1 MKWQNWLAQLEE
13 LPPDAPE
20 WDSYAEFLV
29 ALEQL
34 GAAKLHERAEAH
46 SALEQA
52 LQSLQEKYGSAL
64 ANFGQGSLLS
74 FAPESCPSRRALRV
88 VRHLNELGA
97 LLGGFDELTHQ
108 KPASPD
114 EYREWRCLRNVQEDT
129 IMESCDG
136 LSRLLSATEEADNQV
151 VAEVI
156 PTEEIPAEPA
166 VEVVVEVAESAVAA
180 AEKNVELPV
189 ETTTVVATEVTI
201 ETTAVSVVKEAF
213 SSNGHGSSSTLQD
226 THHETHSITHSSS
239 HRTLE
244 IIDETADHH
253 LNVMDLDAGD
263 EDGTSD
269 EDEIEAPDEEPL
281 SAAEIGD
288 AATQNNEQG
297 DKIARKLRI
306 FVSSPGDVG
315 QERLVAQRVIERLH
329 REFSAFLELEPILWE
344 HEPLRATSHFQDQ
357 IVAPS
362 TSDIVIC
369 ILWSRLGTRLPD
381 QYKRADGSSYDS
393 GTEWEF
399 EDALAA
405 YKERGTPDLIVY
417 RKSAEPHVSMSN
429 EDALLE
435 KLAQKRALDT
445 FIDRWFGNPQESFK
459 AAFHQFPSPDEF
471 ESLLENHL
479 RRLIRERLPHHVTEA
494 GEAAVSVRWHKGSP
508 FRGLESF
515 DYEHAPVFFG
525 RTRAIG
531 EIKNMLV
538 TQAAQNRAFLMI
550 FGMSGSGKSSLARAG
565 VLPTITHPGIIE
577 GIGVWRH
584 GIMRP
589 TDARDLLYGLAL
601 ALLEATGLPEL
612 HENGINA
619 EELASLLR
627 DAPQRALA
635 PLKAALQSAA
645 ESTAQRE
652 KLTQIPVSKFALVID
667 QFEEIFTLE
676 NVDNEAR
683 EQFVGALSVLAR
695 SGLMWVICT
704 MRSDFFA
711 RCAEIPTLM
720 NLKEG
725 DGQYHLFPPTF
736 AEFSQMLVQPARAA
750 GLRFEIDPT
759 SGNRLSDELQEA
771 AGKDPGALP
780 LLQFT
785 LDELYKRRSP
795 EGVLTFAA
803 YQELGGLEGA
813 LAKRA
818 EEIFTALPLEVQA
831 ELPALLRSLV
841 TLTEERDAKIGAR
854 RVPRSSIATNEA
866 RRRLIEEFIEA
877 RLLVS
882 DQAETEDG
890 HESVVRVAH
899 EALLRHW
906 PRVQQWLAEDME
918 FLRLRTRM
926 LQQATRWNE
935 EKRRSEYLLRE
946 GRPLLEG
953 EDLLVRR
960 RDDLETGTAEF
971 IEVSTRHARGMKRR
985 RIGLISGVVSL
996 FFIVVAGFGALT
1008 WVQLQKTEKQKK
1020 LALAAV
1026 DKWTI
1031 DVPEK
1036 LASIP
1041 ATHFA
1046 LAQILDDNVKMLDE
1060 ILSVDPDTFDAKTLK
1075 ATNLV
1080 RSGDAWLLINNLTR
1094 AKAAVE
1100 EGNGLL
1106 ERLYA
1111 IPRNRKYKDLVADL
1125 ATSYERIGII
1135 RQMENKLPLAKQAF
1149 GKSLALRNE
1158 LLQTRPSV
1166 EREIA
1171 VSYEHLGEVNHLL
1184 KDDKTSLQNY
1194 QTSWEIRARRAANS
1208 NDAQAQRDL
1217 LMSAVKMGDAYLD
1230 NVQKDKARQTYEFA
1244 LKKALIIAKTGAPE
1258 AKGDLAVVYDKRADL
1273 LMQEG
1278 KTAEALASMQEGL
1291 KIAKTVSE
1299 TMKTAAALHNLFL
1312 SYDRIGSVYQNQ
1324 GQLPQALEYY
1334 AKSLPLA
1341 EQLALDEA
1349 NLQAQRDF
1357 IEGIVKIGDAHFNL
1371 NNLQLAHRF
1380 YWRAVERYDL
1390 MQERWPSDAE
1400 LNSSTAV
1407 ALGQVAYIDLL
1418 FRNPKAALREAT
1430 RALILAPDQ
1439 SWIAVNLSH
1448 AYLFN
1453 GKLDKALDVYH
1464 RHAKDKVFGKPF
1476 AQVALSDYQE
1486 FVKRGLNPS
1495 GLTLMQEELQKLAH

>member
-20 WDSYAEFLV
+20 WDSYAEFLI

-52 LQSLQEKYGSAL
+52 LQSIREKYGSSL

-74 FAPESCPSRRALRV
+74 FSPASCPSRRALRV

-97 LLGGFDELTHQ
+97 LLGSFDETLHQ
-108 KPASPD
+108 TPSSPD
-114 EYREWRCLRNVQEDT
+114 DYREWRRLRNQQEDE
-129 IMESCDG
+129 IMDACDG
-136 LSRLLSATEEADNQV
+136 LTRLLSATEEAEVENEVETVGEAVNETVSEEPETALPAETPAAESSPHPFVDTPERPEPASEITEVMQV
-151 VAEVI
+151 TI
-156 PTEEIPAEPA
+156 TEE
-166 VEVVVEVAESAVAA
+166 
-180 AEKNVELPV
+180 
-189 ETTTVVATEVTI
+189 TVVL
-201 ETTAVSVVKEAF
+201 
-213 SSNGHGSSSTLQD
+213 NGHSPLATVSDS
-226 THHETHSITHSSS
+226 HSPSQYSQ

-244 IIDETADHH
+244 IIEETSDHH
-253 LNVMDLDAGD
+253 LNVLDFD
-263 EDGTSD
+263 IDGADDS
-269 EDEIEAPDEEPL
+269 EEAETTEEEPL
-281 SAAEIGD
+281 SAAEMGD
-288 AATQNNEQG
+288 AEAQSKTRTETA
-297 DKIARKLRI
+297 KVVRKLRI

-357 IVAPS
+357 ILAPS

-369 ILWSRLGTRLPD
+369 ILWSRLGTRLPA
-381 QYKRADGSSYDS
+381 QYKRADGSSYES

-417 RKSAEPHVSMSN
+417 RKSAEPHVSMSD
-429 EDALLE
+429 EEALLQ

-471 ESLLENHL
+471 ENLLENHL

-538 TQAAQNRAFLMI
+538 AQAAQNRAFLMI

-589 TDARDLLYGLAL
+589 TDAHELLYGLAL
-601 ALLEATGLPEL
+601 ALLDKNGLPEL
-612 HENGINA
+612 HENGLNA

-652 KLTQIPVSKFALVID
+652 KLTQIPITKFALVID

-676 NVDNEAR
+676 NVDNEER
-683 EQFVGALSVLAR
+683 DQFVGALSVLAR
-695 SGLMWVICT
+695 SGLVWVICT

-736 AEFSQMLVQPARAA
+736 AEVSQMLVQPARAA
-750 GLRFEIDPT
+750 GLRFEIDPAT
-759 SGNRLSDELQEA
+759 GNRLSDELQEA

-785 LDELYKRRSP
+785 LDELYKRRTA

-803 YQELGGLEGA
+803 YKELGGLEGA
-813 LAKRA
+813 LAQRA
-818 EEIFTALPLEVQA
+818 EEVFTSLPLEVQA
-831 ELPALLRSLV
+831 ELPALLRALV
-841 TLTEERDAKIGAR
+841 TLTEEREAKVGAR
-854 RVPRSSIATNEA
+854 RVPLSNVATTPT
-866 RRRLIEEFIEA
+866 RRRLVEEFIAA

-882 DQAETEDG
+882 DQAATDEG
-890 HESVVRVAH
+890 VESVVRVAH

-906 PRVQQWLAEDME
+906 PRVQQWLSEDME
-918 FLRLRTRM
+918 FLRLRTRL
-926 LQQATRWNE
+926 LQQAARWTE
-935 EKRRSEYLLRE
+935 EDRRNEYLLRE

-953 EDLLVRR
+953 QDLLQRR
-960 RDDLETGTAEF
+960 RDDLEADTIQF
-971 IEVSTRHARGMKRR
+971 IEVSTRQVQNLKRR
-985 RIGLISGVVSL
+985 RVGLISGVVSL
-996 FFIVVAGFGALT
+996 FFLVVAGFGAFSYT
-1008 WVQLQKTEKQKK
+1008 QWQKSEKQKQ
-1020 LALAAV
+1020 LALDAV
-1026 DKWTI
+1026 DKWTY
-1031 DVPEK
+1031 DVPAK

-1041 ATHFA
+1041 ATHGA
-1046 LAQILDDNVKMLDE
+1046 LAQILDDNVKMLDD
-1060 ILSVDPDTFDAKTLK
+1060 ILSVDPDTFDAKNMK

-1080 RSGDAWLLINNLTR
+1080 KSGDAWLLLNDTTR
-1094 AKAAVE
+1094 AKAAIE
-1100 EGNGLL
+1100 AGNGIL
-1106 ERLYA
+1106 ENLYA
-1111 IPRNRKYKDLVADL
+1111 IPQNRRYKDLAFDL
-1125 ATSYERIGII
+1125 ATSYERVGII
-1135 RQMENKLPLAKQAF
+1135 RQQENKLQQAKQAF
-1149 GKSLALRNE
+1149 EKSLSLRNGLRE
-1158 LLQTRPSV
+1158 TRPAV

-1171 VSYEHLGEVNHLL
+1171 VSYEHLGEVYHQL
-1184 KDDKTSLQNY
+1184 KDGKASLQNY
-1194 QTSWEIRARRAANS
+1194 EKSWDIRARRAANKS
-1208 NDAQAQRDL
+1208 DAEAQRDL
-1217 LMSAVKMGDAYLD
+1217 LVSAVRMGDAYLD
-1230 NVQKDKARQTYEFA
+1230 NGQKDKARQTYGFA
-1244 LKKALIIAKTGAPE
+1244 LKTAQTIAKTGAPE
-1258 AKGDLAVVYDKRADL
+1258 AKSDLSIVYDRQADL
-1273 LMQEG
+1273 LLDEG
-1278 KTAEALASMQEGL
+1278 KSAAALDSMQESL
-1291 KIAKTVSE
+1291 KIALNVAD
-1299 TMKTAAALHNLFL
+1299 TMKTAESLHNLFL
-1312 SYDRIGSVYQNQ
+1312 SYDRIGSVYQLQ
-1324 GQLPQALEYY
+1324 GQLVKALEYY
-1334 AKSLPLA
+1334 AKSLPIAERLA
-1341 EQLALDEA
+1341 NDESS
-1349 NLQAQRDF
+1349 LGAQRDL
-1357 IEGIVKIGDAHFNL
+1357 IDGYVKIGDAHWAL
-1371 NNLQLAHRF
+1371 NNLQAARRF
-1380 YWRAVERYDL
+1380 YWRGVERYDL
-1390 MQERWPSDAE
+1390 VQDRWPSDGE
-1400 LNSSTAV
+1400 LNAKAAV
-1407 ALGQVAYIDLL
+1407 ALGQLTYIDLL
-1418 FRNPKAALREAT
+1418 FRNPQAALREGT

-1439 SWIAVNLSH
+1439 AWIAVNLSH

-1453 GKLDKALDVYH
+1453 GKLDKALDVCR
-1464 RHAKDKVFGKPF
+1464 RHAKDKIDNKPF
-1476 AQVALSDYQE
+1476 AQVVLDQYQE
-1486 FVKRGLNPS
+1486 FKKRGLNPA
-1495 GLTLMQEELQKLAH
+1495 GMNVMLAELQKLNF